1 MDSNK
6 LWFLKRINLFR
17 CLDEG
22 ELERVGRIAQ
32 HRQLRRRELVFGPE
46 DPGDAIYLLKAG
58 RVKLSRFDE
67 SGKEITLAILEEGEF
82 FGEEALQGDG
92 PRQSCAEALD
102 DAFLCRIERAQFE
115 ELMADNPELSLEV
128 ARQLSERLL
137 GTQDR
142 LEDLAFHDVPRRLAH
157 ALLGLAER
165 HGEARED
172 GSVRLKLRLT
182 HQELASLVASTRET
196 TTSLLSR
203 FRRDGLVETEGRW
216 LRILDPD
223 GLRRL
228 AEGE

>member
-17 CLDEG
+17 CLSAG
-22 ELERVGRIAQ
+22 ELERVGQIAQ

-92 PRQSCAEALD
+92 PRHSCAEALE
-102 DAFLCRIERAQFE
+102 DAFICRIDRNQFE
-115 ELMADNPELSLEV
+115 ELMADNPGLALEV

-142 LEDLAFHDVPRRLAH
+142 LGELAFHDVPRRLAH

-165 HGEARED
+165 HGEANPD

-196 TTSLLSR
+196 TTTLLSR
-203 FRRDGLVETEGRW
+203 FRREGLIDSDGRW
-216 LRILDPD
+216 LRVLDRE
-223 GLRRL
+223 GLRRV